1 MDDIKAGIPTLF
13 IITDHHLSP
22 NWWLIPLMMEFH
34 LIVVKFPCVDCIWW
48 LYMGLSG
55 NMVSP
60 KSYACNAWS
69 SCPHYHCHVRIPS
82 ILEQTW
88 ILVYPHYTTIIP
100 SWNRQFWSIPHFCL
114 KKVSS
119 TSCFPWYHE
128 TLHLTSI
135 IFPLLDKSISSSF
148 LPTKISRRFVWKSGS
163 PKSYGLSSYFPVAD
177 AIWWLSLHVSYPK
190 EKIPRAV

>member
-1 MDDIKAGIPTLF
+1 MDDIKAGIPNLF

-22 NWWLIPLMMEFH
+22 NWWFIPLMMEFH

-114 KKVSS
+114 KKSVFDFLLSMIPWDPPFDQHYFS
-119 TSCFPWYHE
+119 T
-128 TLHLTSI
+128 I
-135 IFPLLDKSISSSF
+135 GQINILLISPHKNIQAF
-148 LPTKISRRFVWKSGS
+148 CLKIG
-163 PKSYGLSSYFPVAD
+163 
-177 AIWWLSLHVSYPK
+177 
-190 EKIPRAV
+190 